1 MYMLNSRNKNERT
14 KNIMKDNRGASLVTV
29 LITIGF
35 VGVLLSMVLM
45 ITLVNFKM
53 KRVNAYAKDTF
64 YSAEQ
69 VLDEINI
76 GLQRYV
82 SDSLTAAYRDVMESY
97 TDYTIAEKEEI
108 LKTAYYES
116 MWAKL
121 EADASHHTY
130 STDALQDAFL
140 KDSTKWRGDD
150 TDGYGAVL
158 RVTQADG
165 SLGTTGEMITY
176 DKSGIVLKNLRV
188 YYKDSKGYVS
198 VIETDIRIAYPQFS
212 FASSTALPDLAEYSV
227 IADEG
232 IVANPM
238 LPKTIEVTGSV
249 YGDGLEVKYPDT
261 AGNDKLSIKHT
272 GEGKIILKHK
282 MDLDNASFSC
292 DENAILWTE
301 DIVADSSNVTLAGET
316 NISNDLN
323 IKGNAS
329 NITIK
334 GIYNGYGNS
343 LTEAEKSSAILVNG
357 SNSKIDMSALEKITI
372 AGHAYVGTKAANL
385 GSLTGTERG
394 AGENVYTGESVAI
407 KSNQILYLV
416 PGECIGVDRETLES
430 RYRKNPLTASEYAEI
445 MDGEKYHEIYAD
457 MHVDKLGSELSQYI
471 RKQNG
476 VPVPEKVF
484 IPTNNETMVYYYM
497 TFEDEKAAN
506 DYFVAYYAN
515 NKEQTDKYASYYTEL
530 LEFPQTLD
538 ATQMRMAG
546 NYLQRVDE
554 NSFEINENN
563 YVMTEA
569 AQKTEEN
576 RKAYGEQFTALCTK
590 LTASYGDLTGLVEAP
605 NPSGQIVFENIID
618 EAKLT
623 DYINNASG
631 GVPGMNAVLDGAD
644 GKVVL
649 SEGNYT
655 VTSTDE
661 HLIIAKGDVQINV
674 SNFEGLVFS
683 NGKVTLGQDVTQ
695 VKANPQKVRN
705 MLRYHQTVGAQN
717 VMVASILNGGEEF
730 AFSVGGEV
738 GSNISALKDLIV
750 YENWKKE

>member
-158 RVTQADG
+158 RVTQANG

-212 FASSTALPDLAEYSV
+212 FASSTALPDLAEYSI

-232 IVANPM
+232 IVTSTN
-238 LPKTIEVTGSV
+238 LGGNVDITGSI
-249 YGDGLEVKYPDT
+249 YGDSLNVVIPDN
-261 AGNDKLSIKHT
+261 AGKLNINHT
-272 GEGKIILKHK
+272 GAGKVIFKHE
-282 MDLDNASFSC
+282 MSLDNASFSAE
-292 DENAILWTE
+292 DTVAFWAE
-301 DIVADSSNVTLAGET
+301 DIIADSSNLTLIGET
-316 NISNDLN
+316 NIANDLN
-323 IKGNAS
+323 IKGNQS
-329 NITIK
+329 SITLK
-334 GIYNGYGNS
+334 GSYNGYGNS
-343 LTEAEKSSAILVNG
+343 LTESDKSSAILING
-357 SNSKIDMSALEKITI
+357 SNSSLDMSDIEEITV
-372 AGHAYVGTKAANL
+372 AGHAYVGTKSANL

-457 MHVDKLGSELSQYI
+457 MYVDKLEGDLSYYI

-476 VPVPEKVF
+476 VAMPEKVF

-497 TFEDEKAAN
+497 TFESERHAN
-506 DYFVAYYAN
+506 EYFNKYYGS
-515 NKEQTDKYASYYTEL
+515 NKDQTDKYASHYATL
-530 LEFPQTLD
+530 LDFPDTASLN
-538 ATQMRMAG
+538 TVKFAG
-546 NYLQRVDE
+546 NGLEKVQ
-554 NSFEINENN
+554 NSPFELKGD
-563 YVMTEA
+563 VMTDASIKMED
-569 AQKTEEN
+569 N
-576 RKAYGEQFTALCTK
+576 RKAYGDQFSALCTK
-590 LTASYGDLTGLVEAP
+590 LISNYGDLTDLVEAP
-605 NPSGQIVFENIID
+605 NPNGQILFENIID
-618 EAKLT
+618 ETKMSE
-623 DYINNASG
+623 YISNASG
-631 GVPGMNAVLDGAD
+631 GVAGMNAVLDGAE

-649 SEGNYT
+649 AEGYYE
-655 VTSTDE
+655 VTESDV
-661 HLIIAKGDVQINV
+661 HLVIAKGDVKISVQ
-674 SNFEGLVFS
+674 NFEGLVFA
-683 NGKVTLGQDVTQ
+683 NGEVEIPHNTCVI
-695 VKANPQKVRN
+695 KANPNKVRN

>member
-82 SDSLTAAYRDVMESY
+82 SDSLTAAYREVMESY

-212 FASSTALPDLAEYSV
+212 FASSTALPDLPEYSI

-232 IVANPM
+232 IVTTTN
-238 LPKTIEVTGSV
+238 IGGEIDVTGSIYADSLKV
-249 YGDGLEVKYPDT
+249 SIPDNI
-261 AGNDKLSIKHT
+261 GKLKINHT
-272 GEGKIILKHK
+272 GAGKVIFKHK
-282 MDLDNASFSC
+282 MDLDNASFSAE
-292 DENAILWTE
+292 ENVALWAE
-301 DIVADSSNVTLAGET
+301 DIVADSSSVTLIGET
-316 NISNDLN
+316 NIANDLN

-329 NITIK
+329 KITLK
-334 GIYNGYGNS
+334 GTYNGYGNS
-343 LTEAEKSSAILVNG
+343 LTESDKSSAILING
-357 SNSKIDMSALEKITI
+357 SNSELDMSDIEKITV
-372 AGHAYVGTKAANL
+372 AGHAYVGTKSANL
-385 GSLTGTERG
+385 GSLTATERG
-394 AGENVYTGESVAI
+394 AGENVYTGESIAI

-457 MHVDKLGSELSQYI
+457 MYVDKLEGDLSYYI

-476 VPVPEKVF
+476 VAMPEKVF

-497 TFEDEKAAN
+497 TFESEKHAN
-506 DYFVAYYAN
+506 EYFNKYYGN
-515 NKEQTDKYASYYTEL
+515 NKEQTDKYASYYATL
-530 LEFPQTLD
+530 LDFPDTASLN
-538 ATQMRMAG
+538 TVKFAG
-546 NYLQRVDE
+546 NGLEKAEDDT
-554 NSFEINENN
+554 FELKSD
-563 YVMTEA
+563 VVTDA
-569 AQKTEEN
+569 AGKMEDN
-576 RKAYGEQFTALCTK
+576 RKTYGNQFTALCTK
-590 LTASYGDLTGLVEAP
+590 LISSYGDLTGLVEAP
-605 NPSGQIVFENIID
+605 NPNGQIVFENVIN
-618 EAKLT
+618 ETKMT
-623 DYINNASG
+623 EYISNASG
-631 GVPGMNAVLDGAD
+631 GVAGMNAVLDGAD

-649 SEGNYT
+649 AEGYYE
-655 VTSTDE
+655 VTDPDI
-661 HLIIAKGDVQINV
+661 HLVIAKGDVKISVQ
-674 SNFEGLVFS
+674 NFEGLVFA
-683 NGKVTLGQDVTQ
+683 NGEVEIPHNTCVI
-695 VKANPQKVRN
+695 KANPDKVRN